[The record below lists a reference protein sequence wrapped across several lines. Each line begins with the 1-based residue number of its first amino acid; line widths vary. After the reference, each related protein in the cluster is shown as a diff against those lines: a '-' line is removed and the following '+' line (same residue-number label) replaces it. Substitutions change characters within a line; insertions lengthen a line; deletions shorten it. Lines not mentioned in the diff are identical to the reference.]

1 MKIIEPYVEIVTP
14 IDGAAVLKH
23 IERCGRVCYKSE
35 DRITEDSAER
45 FIRSILR
52 RGHESVLEHYSLTV
66 RFVVDRGVSHEIVRH
81 RIASYSQESSRYCN
95 YSGGKFGGEI
105 TVIKPCFFDTGS
117 PEYIAWKGACQN
129 AEDAYM
135 AMLECG
141 CSPEQARD
149 VLPTSLKTELM
160 MTANLRE
167 LRHFLRLRTDRAA
180 HPQMREVAV
189 PLLLMLKE
197 RIPAVFDDIKI
208 EEEGH
213 EN

>member
-52 RGHESVLEHYSLTV
+52 RGHESVLEHYALTA

-95 YSGGKFGGEI
+95 YANGKFGGEI
-105 TVIKPCFFDTGS
+105 TVVRPCFFDAGS
-117 PEYIAWKGACQN
+117 PEYIAWKGACQS

-135 AMLECG
+135 AMLENG

-149 VLPTSLKTELM
+149 VLPTSLKTELI

-167 LRHFLRLRTDRAA
+167 WRHFLKLRTDRAA
-180 HPQMREVAV
+180 HPQMREVSV
-189 PLLLMLKE
+189 PLLMMLKE
-197 RIPAVFDDIKI
+197 RIPAVFDNIKI

-213 EN
+213 ED

>member
-14 IDGAAVLKH
+14 IDGAAVVRH

-95 YSGGKFGGEI
+95 YSGGIRRGDYG
-105 TVIKPCFFDTGS
+105 D
-117 PEYIAWKGACQN
+117 
-129 AEDAYM
+129 
-135 AMLECG
+135 
-141 CSPEQARD
+141 
-149 VLPTSLKTELM
+149 
-160 MTANLRE
+160 
-167 LRHFLRLRTDRAA
+167 
-180 HPQMREVAV
+180 
-189 PLLLMLKE
+189 
-197 RIPAVFDDIKI
+197 
-208 EEEGH
+208 
-213 EN
+213 